1 MGKKFAKIEET
12 DEIDNE
18 TKFIMKRWEEGLD
31 PVFSIKMGEVVY
43 MYKTDETNRQVVVT
57 EISKDWKCSLL

>member
-1 MGKKFAKIEET
+1 MGKKFAKI

-18 TKFIMKRWEEGLD
+18 TKLIMKRWEEGLD
-31 PVFSIKMGEVVY
+31 PVFSSKMGEVVY

>member
-1 MGKKFAKIEET
+1 MGKKFAKIDET

-18 TKFIMKRWEEGLD
+18 TKLIMKRWEEGLD
-31 PVFSIKMGEVVY
+31 PVFSSKMGEVVY
-43 MYKTDETNRQVVVT
+43 MYKTDETNRQVVVS

>member
-1 MGKKFAKIEET
+1 MGKKFAKIDET

-43 MYKTDETNRQVVVT
+43 MYKTDETNRQVVVS

>member
-1 MGKKFAKIEET
+1 MGKKFAKIDET

-57 EISKDWKCSLL
+57 EISKD

>member
-1 MGKKFAKIEET
+1 MGKKFAKIDET

-31 PVFSIKMGEVVY
+31 SVFSIKMSEVVY

>member
-1 MGKKFAKIEET
+1 MGKKFAKIDET

>member
-1 MGKKFAKIEET
+1 MGKQFAKIDET

>member
-1 MGKKFAKIEET
+1 MGKKFAKIDET

-43 MYKTDETNRQVVVT
+43 MYKTDETNKQVVVT

>member
-1 MGKKFAKIEET
+1 MGKKFAKIDET

-31 PVFSIKMGEVVY
+31 PVFSIKIGEVVY

>member
-1 MGKKFAKIEET
+1 MGKQFAKIDET

-18 TKFIMKRWEEGLD
+18 TKLIMKRWEEGLD